1 MSIGSESR
9 MAVMSSEPRLERR
22 AMSRAEFEALP
33 REVRAEYVDGVALMS
48 PPAPHAH
55 QYAELR
61 VARLIADALPQLRVG
76 TEMGI
81 DLGRSL
87 RVADVAAYATTDD
100 DGDGDGDEVWG
111 RVPPVLVVEVLSRTT
126 RSEDLIRKPREYLR
140 GGIAH
145 YWILDRTTPALTA
158 LTARDDEWEVV
169 LELDAER
176 PRGTVE
182 VVGHGHVDVDLLA
195 LV

>member
-48 PPAPHAH
+48 PPAFPAH
-55 QYAELR
+55 QVAAGRLAR
-61 VARLIADALPQLRVG
+61 VLQAALPHLYVAEQVG
-76 TEMGI
+76 VEL
-81 DLGRSL
+81 DRSL
-87 RVADVAAYATTDD
+87 RIPDIAVLEALEEREWVH
-100 DGDGDGDEVWG
+100 
-111 RVPPVLVVEVLSRTT
+111 RPPVLVVEVLSRTT

-145 YWILDRTTPALTA
+145 YWILDRTTPALTV

>member
-1 MSIGSESR
+1 
-9 MAVMSSEPRLERR
+9 MAVMSNEPRLERR
-22 AMSRAEFEALP
+22 RMSRAAFDALP
-33 REVRAEYVDGVALMS
+33 LEVRAEYVDGVALMS

-61 VARLIADALPQLRVG
+61 VARLIGDALPQLRVG

-87 RVADVAAYATTDD
+87 RVADVAAYATSDD
-100 DGDGDGDEVWG
+100 ADGEGDEVWG

-145 YWILDRTTPALTA
+145 YWILDRTTPTLTA

-182 VVGHGHVDVDLLA
+182 VGGHGHVDVDLLA